1 MGSNRKKRQELEAIY
16 GEGCMF
22 EKSKAEEYISTL
34 PYIKGFKKFIKERH
48 FTSKEIA
55 KLKKRMNYHHLE
67 HRADGGVTSVDNGA
81 IINELAHRYMHSLPR
96 QHEEI
101 VNNHIRQ
108 WKADFIVLT
117 AEKVINSQEV
127 DIDLSQDYIEI
138 PVKEYRKPIK
148 KPKSPEERK
157 QQLLKQRKEEKREMQ
172 RLKKEFEER

>member
-67 HRADGGVTSVDNGA
+67 HRADGGITSVDNGA

-117 AEKVINSQEV
+117 AEKVVDSQEV

-138 PVKEYRKPIK
+138 PVKEYKKPIK

-172 RLKKEFEER
+172 RLKKEFEGR